1 MVLAL
6 TLGILVILNL
16 INVVIICVFAFLMG
30 TVNALDAPARQSF
43 VSTLVNKQQLASAI
57 ALNSGIFNAARAI
70 GPGIAGLLIASV
82 GSGVAFILNGVS
94 YLAVITA
101 LVFIHI
107 EERPSQKIVKPFHA
121 IRDGIRYSFSHPVI
135 RVLMIFTAVLS
146 VFAWP
151 YSTMM
156 PVIARTVYH
165 LDAQGLGYLYSATGL
180 GALVATYLVGK
191 YGNKL
196 SPIVFISAGNI
207 VFTVSQMLFGINDSS
222 IFALLLLLLTGLGL
236 LSQTAMIN
244 TLIQGLVRNDFR
256 GRVMSIY
263 ILMFVGLAPLGNF
276 FIGYMTE
283 TFGIS
288 LAIVSNATIVLTF
301 GLIVYTYKK
310 KIRIAYKRY
319 KKENKVDTILG
330 DTP

>member
-1 MVLAL
+1 
-6 TLGILVILNL
+6 
-16 INVVIICVFAFLMG
+16 VVTVTIICVFAFMMG

-43 VSTLVNKQQLASAI
+43 VSTLVNKNQLASAI

-82 GSGVAFILNGVS
+82 GSGVAFILNGIS

-101 LVFIHI
+101 LVFIKI
-107 EERPSQKIVKPFHA
+107 EENPSQRIVKPFHA
-121 IRDGIRYSFSHPVI
+121 IRDGIRYSISHPVI

-156 PVIARTVYH
+156 PVIARTVYD

-191 YGNKL
+191 YANKV
-196 SPIVFISAGNI
+196 SPIIFISAGN
-207 VFTVSQMLFGINDSS
+207 VLFAASQLIFGLNTSPVL
-222 IFALLLLLLTGLGL
+222 ALLLLLLTGLGL

-244 TLIQGLVRNDFR
+244 TLIQGMVRNDFR

-288 LAIVSNATIVLTF
+288 VAIISNAFTVLTF
-301 GLIVYTYKK
+301 GLVVYTYKK
-310 KIRIAYKRY
+310 KIRMAYKHY
-319 KKENKVDTILG
+319 KKQNQSATLMGGNGVNS
-330 DTP
+330 